1 MTATVIRNGTVG
13 EQPPAPI
20 WVRIGGRTNITRFTY
35 ASSSHAPIAKLI
47 RKRTII
53 GVLNVA
59 FHPLEHKLGYTS
71 CVIHRDSALVN
82 VCHAE
87 KGPWSNGRDNTEG
100 RPGSDLANVRVAKH
114 NARGERIGQVDY
126 LLGTNKNRF
135 PRHLASASPG
145 QVAARTAMLGSEI
158 AHRDRASGRACP
170 SRRGSPFPSRSR
182 ASTGPTSRSPT
193 AGAATRCPSWRS
205 YATRRTWSFFA
216 DDKLAAAIVDRVV
229 HHAGSWSSAD
239 PATGSRS
246 PSCWESREGRGGG
259 APVTKPEK
267 VACRNPKDIVLK
279 TENQAWLNTEAL
291 ARGPRRRS
299 RSRRPTAPR

>member
-87 KGPWSNGRDNTEG
+87 KGPWSNGRENTEG

-158 AHRDRASGRACP
+158 AHRDRAKRARLSKQARFPVPKSVEGFDWPNVSFPDGWGRDEMP
-170 SRRGSPFPSRSR
+170 
-182 ASTGPTSRSPT
+182 
-193 AGAATRCPSWRS
+193 
-205 YATRRTWSFFA
+205 
-216 DDKLAAAIVDRVV
+216 
-229 HHAGSWSSAD
+229 
-239 PATGSRS
+239 
-246 PSCWESREGRGGG
+246 
-259 APVTKPEK
+259 
-267 VACRNPKDIVLK
+267 
-279 TENQAWLNTEAL
+279 
-291 ARGPRRRS
+291 
-299 RSRRPTAPR
+299 